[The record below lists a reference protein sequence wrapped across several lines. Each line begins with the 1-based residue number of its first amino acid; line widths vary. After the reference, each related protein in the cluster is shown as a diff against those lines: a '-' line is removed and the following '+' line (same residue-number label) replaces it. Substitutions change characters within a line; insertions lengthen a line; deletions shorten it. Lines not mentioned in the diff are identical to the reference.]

1 MMAAR
6 LPYPQQSKEHPM
18 PHFMATCIYSEQ
30 AKAALVANPT
40 DRPKAAAA
48 AIEAVGGKLHSAF
61 MTLGESDVIV
71 IYEVPDAIAAAAL
84 AATLA
89 SSGAFSSVK
98 TTALLT
104 TSEGIKALKL
114 SAETKGAY
122 KPPTK

>member
-1 MMAAR
+1 
-6 LPYPQQSKEHPM
+6 M
-18 PHFMATCIYSEQ
+18 PHFMAICNYSDQ

-48 AIEAVGGKLHSAF
+48 AIEAVGGKLHGAYL
-61 MTLGESDVIV
+61 TLGESDVVV
-71 IYEVPDAIAAAAL
+71 IYEVPDTVAAAAL

-89 SSGAFSSVK
+89 TSGAFSSVK

-104 TSEGIKALKL
+104 SAEGIKAFKL
-114 SAETKGAY
+114 SAETKAAY